1 MPNRIFSKLK
11 SLVPASLF
19 LCACLFPASP
29 ARASAYRIVGY
40 VYGVENIHAVSA
52 EKLTHINFAFA
63 LVSRDGQVVL
73 ENPKAP
79 ERLAQLQALKS
90 KNPALKIIVSVGGW
104 GADNFSDA
112 ALTDASREKFAGSAA
127 ELVRRYAL
135 DGIDLD
141 WEYPG
146 QPGPGIKF
154 RPEDKENFTLMLKAV
169 RRSLDALSDERGRKG
184 AERYTLTI
192 ASSAGEYF
200 EHTEMSK
207 LHVYLDWINIMT
219 YDFFTSGA
227 ATTGHHTGLY
237 KSQSGGARSAYA
249 EAAVRQHL
257 DAGIPSR
264 KLVLGAAFY
273 GRGFAGVKP
282 ENNGLFQPYE
292 RFVDEYPYSVLAR
305 DYVDKQGFKRM
316 WDAAARAP
324 YLWNAASATFIT
336 YEDPESL
343 KAKAQFVRT
352 HNLGGI
358 MYWEHGHD
366 PAEVLLSTIFEQLR

>member
-1 MPNRIFSKLK
+1 MPNQIFSKLCAF
-11 SLVPASLF
+11 LLLALPA
-19 LCACLFPASP
+19 AAHAAPAAQP
-29 ARASAYRIVGY
+29 KYRIVGY
-40 VYGVENIHAVSA
+40 VYGVENIHAISA

-63 LVSRDGQVVL
+63 LVSRDGEVVL

-79 ERLAQLQALKS
+79 ERLAQLQALKA

-112 ALTDASREKFAGSAA
+112 ALTDASREKFARSAA

-154 RPEDKENFTLMLKAV
+154 RPEDRENFTLMLKAV

-184 AERYTLTI
+184 TARYTLTI
-192 ASSAGEYF
+192 ASSSGEYF
-200 EHTEMSK
+200 EHTEMGK

-237 KSQSGGARSAYA
+237 KSQSAGARSAYA

-257 DAGIPSR
+257 DAGIPSG

-273 GRGFAGVKP
+273 GRGFTGVRP

-292 RFVDEYPYSVLAR
+292 RFVDEYPYSVLVR
-305 DYVDKQGFKRM
+305 DYVNKQGFKRL
-316 WDAAARAP
+316 WDAAAKAP
-324 YLWNAASATFIT
+324 YLWNPASATFIT
-336 YEDPESL
+336 YEDPDSL
-343 KAKAQFVRT
+343 KAKAEFVRK

-366 PAEVLLSTIFEQLR
+366 PAEVLLSTIFEHLR